1 MDWAK
6 MHLSRLSSSPPPST
20 LSSLYDN
27 IHNALSSAQILESA
41 SGSPTP
47 LGQLTTYVL
56 GPSNPQREQRLVQL
70 LFTEFLTILE
80 DSIAAELQHSITLFA
95 LFEAVDFHFL
105 NLARAV
111 VRESSAQ
118 AELHSD
124 LLSGLWSRILGPRA
138 SSVRKF
144 EQNRALLRNV
154 REKTVRNKG
163 VLVEHNGKLLTLK
176 ASLESLRAKLVSP
189 LVRGANATTLSL
201 EDQIRGLSDV
211 SEYLGE
217 VRRQQKGKV
226 METLF
231 ASVPGKKYMIE
242 RDQGVI
248 GEMN

>member
-1 MDWAK
+1 M
-6 MHLSRLSSSPPPST
+6 
-20 LSSLYDN
+20 
-27 IHNALSSAQILESA
+27 
-41 SGSPTP
+41 
-47 LGQLTTYVL
+47 
-56 GPSNPQREQRLVQL
+56 
-70 LFTEFLTILE
+70 
-80 DSIAAELQHSITLFA
+80 
-95 LFEAVDFHFL
+95 
-105 NLARAV
+105 
-111 VRESSAQ
+111 
-118 AELHSD
+118 
-124 LLSGLWSRILGPRA
+124 
-138 SSVRKF
+138 
-144 EQNRALLRNV
+144 
-154 REKTVRNKG
+154 RNKG